1 VGGIF
6 AGVVALLAA
15 AGIAISG
22 LLGSQGAQPSPLG
35 TATIVAQLTSTPVP
49 QASPAGTSIVPATEA
64 STPPGPAD
72 TPATDGPHLVT
83 IEDSLT
89 FDDQNPNSTSE
100 PKTVTLSNE
109 GGTAQPLGT
118 PTIDGPNP
126 GAFAVSNDLCGDSLD
141 AVSRCDVEV
150 TFDPPD
156 QGSFSATLE
165 IVEPNGNSIAAVTLS
180 GTGGSSNPA
189 GDISVSPSTAQFG
202 TQAGITDYQSID
214 VDNNGSAAINVTET
228 LDDGG
233 GVYSSGNQ
241 CNGQVDAGT
250 TCVESIALNP
260 PDQCDDA
267 SYSGSITFSDDAGDT
282 LGTVSL
288 DGTATG
294 DSSQCQTSP
303 GDKTGAQHAAV
314 PPHASATRGKGSG

>member
-1 VGGIF
+1 MAILRWDPFREMTSLQSQVSR
-6 AGVVALLAA
+6 LADSMW
-15 AGIAISG
+15 SG
-22 LLGSQGAQPSPLG
+22 RQESWLPAVDVFD
-35 TATIVAQLTSTPVP
+35 TA
-49 QASPAGTSIVPATEA
+49 
-64 STPPGPAD
+64 
-72 TPATDGPHLVT
+72 
-83 IEDSLT
+83 
-89 FDDQNPNSTSE
+89 
-100 PKTVTLSNE
+100 
-109 GGTAQPLGT
+109 
-118 PTIDGPNP
+118 
-126 GAFAVSNDLCGDSLD
+126 D
-141 AVSRCDVEV
+141 AVVLKAELPGLKVDDIQIEV
-150 TFDPPD
+150 DDNVLTLKGERTF
-156 QGSFSATLE
+156 
-165 IVEPNGNSIAAVTLS
+165 
-180 GTGGSSNPA
+180 
-189 GDISVSPSTAQFG
+189 
-202 TQAGITDYQSID
+202 
-214 VDNNGSAAINVTET
+214 TET

-314 PPHASATRGKGSG
+314 PPHASATP